1 MKNQLKNNSLVYQA
15 LTIFLQYMI
24 QNTIKI
30 IGVKNGFQND
40 EGYSI
45 KIPENGRV
53 KILMTDRDFSGI
65 CGKGS
70 SLIALF

>member
-1 MKNQLKNNSLVYQA
+1 MTKTYGVMDDNEIDNGV
-15 LTIFLQYMI
+15 ILQYMI

>member
-1 MKNQLKNNSLVYQA
+1 M
-15 LTIFLQYMI
+15 QYMI

-45 KIPENGRV
+45 RIPENGRV
-53 KILMTDRDFSGI
+53 KILMTDRYFSGI